1 MSGWGENEIS
11 CVPRLGS
18 ALWSP
23 YLFPG
28 CYCKFTS
35 LNTFSLSSPYYSMIV
50 LKRWLF
56 GGCFLCFSGDVNP
69 LALFFC
75 LFSFCCIFSVFWN
88 FSMVLV
94 LFSGL
99 PWWLRRQT
107 VHNAGDLGL
116 IPGSGGSPGEGNGYP
131 LQDTCLEN
139 SLDRGSW
146 PATIFGVTKSWT
158 WLTNTDFFASQPSYR
173 GKRDGCGV
181 GCVGVSVCCL

>member
-1 MSGWGENEIS
+1 MSGWGENGIS
-11 CVPRLGS
+11 CVPRLSS

-23 YLFPG
+23 YLLPG

-35 LNTFSLSSPYYSMIV
+35 LDTFSLSSQYYSMII

-131 LQDTCLEN
+131 LQYSCLEN
-139 SLDRGSW
+139 SIDRGAW
-146 PATIFGVTKSWT
+146 WATIYEVPESRLRVRLSE
-158 WLTNTDFFASQPSYR
+158 LTLSFSHKHK
-173 GKRDGCGV
+173 GW
-181 GCVGVSVCCL
+181 CVGIHIKL